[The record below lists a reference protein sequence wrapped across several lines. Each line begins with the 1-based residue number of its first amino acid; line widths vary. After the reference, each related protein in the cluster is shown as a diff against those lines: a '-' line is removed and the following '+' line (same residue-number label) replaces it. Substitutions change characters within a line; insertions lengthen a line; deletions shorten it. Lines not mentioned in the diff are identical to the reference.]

1 MLGLL
6 ETLLNEDVL
15 IFEEDLSKVDVLLK
29 DYPDLITDI
38 IKVHSFAKDNEDV
51 IIAEYIYPTEDNKL
65 IYELGTFGVK
75 EAVRLS
81 MAIDM
86 LGVRSKNL
94 IVSVTYPKEDIEDE
108 GD

>member
-15 IFEEDLSKVDVLLK
+15 IFDEDLNKVDALLK

-38 IKVHSFAKDNEDV
+38 IKVHSFAKNNRD
-51 IIAEYIYPTEDNKL
+51 IILTEYMYPTENNKL
-65 IYELGTFGVK
+65 IYELGTFGIE

-86 LGVRSKNL
+86 LGIRSKNL
-94 IVSVTYPKEDIEDE
+94 IVSVVYPKEDIEDE